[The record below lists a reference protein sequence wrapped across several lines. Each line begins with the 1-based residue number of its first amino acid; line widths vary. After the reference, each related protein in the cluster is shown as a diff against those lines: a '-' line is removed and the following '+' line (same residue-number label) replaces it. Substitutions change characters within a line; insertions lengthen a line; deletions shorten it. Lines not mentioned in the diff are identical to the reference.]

1 MTISWTFRSIFLGG
15 KVEVEYSVRTS
26 FRSLY
31 LEGGQIRKAR
41 AQRGLS
47 GWLVGWFVGWVGAW
61 CVGRW
66 GGFSC
71 VDCACFL
78 VGDEVFG
85 DKKDL
90 GTFRAASSPSNECE
104 LFCWE
109 REEGF

>member
-1 MTISWTFRSIFLGG
+1 MGCWGG
-15 KVEVEYSVRTS
+15 WWV
-26 FRSLY
+26 
-31 LEGGQIRKAR
+31 
-41 AQRGLS
+41 GL
-47 GWLVGWFVGWVGAW
+47 WVGWVLGVL
-61 CVGRW
+61 VGG